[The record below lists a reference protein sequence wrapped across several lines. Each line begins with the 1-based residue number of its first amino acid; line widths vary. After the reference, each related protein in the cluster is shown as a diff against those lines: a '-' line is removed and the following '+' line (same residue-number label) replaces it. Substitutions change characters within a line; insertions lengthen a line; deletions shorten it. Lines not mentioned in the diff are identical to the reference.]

1 MTATFNT
8 DSISI
13 IVQGR
18 VNSSITALCIKK
30 LRQCFPGA
38 EIIISTWEGS
48 DISGLNVDAA
58 LFSSDPG
65 AVLADEKE
73 KTMNNVNRQLI
84 STWAGLNAATRP
96 YLLKTRTDILFENTE
111 FLNFFGKYDVIPSP
125 FFEHRLLICNYYTR
139 NPRAM
144 PLCFHPSDWIVFGT
158 TADVRKY
165 YASVPLMGENEG
177 TWFRT
182 HKKDAAVFTNY
193 VCRYTPEQHIFL
205 HFLQSV
211 QQVYCDC
218 YYHRTP
224 DLVCQTEKAFAECF
238 VVLDFQKELAISF
251 PKYNPN
257 RYFEKHTLLSHQ
269 DWTTLYTHYC
279 KKRISPQWTL
289 YRIRGWICGVAA
301 MIRKRCVL
309 ILNHLGWKARLK
321 AILTRGHI
329 RSLY

>member
-1 MTATFNT
+1 MTTPINT

-13 IVQGR
+13 VVQGR
-18 VNSSITALCIKK
+18 LDPNIAALCIRK

-48 DISGLNVDAA
+48 DTSGLDVDVV
-58 LFSSDPG
+58 LFSPDPG

-84 STWAGLNAATRP
+84 STWAGLNVATRP
-96 YLLKTRTDILFENTE
+96 YLLKTRTDILFENAD
-111 FLNFFGKYDVIPSP
+111 FLSFFGKYDGIPSS
-125 FFEHRLLICNYYTR
+125 FLEHRLLICNYYTR

-158 TADVRKY
+158 AADVRKY
-165 YASVPLMGENEG
+165 YEAIPLMGEDEG
-177 TWFRT
+177 AWFRT
-182 HKKDAAVFTNY
+182 HKKDAVVFTNY

-205 HFLQSV
+205 HFLQSLQSV
-211 QQVYCDC
+211 CCDC

-224 DLVCQTEKAFAECF
+224 DLVSQTERAFAECF

-257 RYFEKHTLLSHQ
+257 RYFEKHTLLSHR
-269 DWTTLYTHYC
+269 DWKVLYIHYC
-279 KKRISPQWTL
+279 ENGISPQWTL
-289 YRIRGWICGVAA
+289 YRIRGWICGIAA
-301 MIRKRCVL
+301 KVRRQCVL
-309 ILNHLGWKARLK
+309 ILNRLGWKARLK
-321 AILTRGHI
+321 TILTRGYI
-329 RSLY
+329 RFLP